1 MLAAHHRSI
10 LTKRIA
16 MTIEIFHNPRCSKS
30 RATLALL
37 QERGYEPA
45 VRLYL
50 DNPPDHTELQGI
62 LRKLGISARE
72 LIRKGESEYR
82 ELGLADN
89 ALDEAALIDAMVSH
103 PRLIERPIVL
113 SGKRAAIG
121 RPPESV
127 LEIL

>member
-10 LTKRIA
+10 LTKRKA

-37 QERGYEPA
+37 QEQGYEPT

-50 DNPPDHTELQGI
+50 DNPPDPTELQAI
-62 LRKLGISARE
+62 LRKLGIGARE
-72 LIRKGESEYR
+72 LIRTGESEYR
-82 ELGLADN
+82 ELGLADQ
-89 ALDEAALIDAMVSH
+89 ALDEAALIDAMASH
-103 PRLIERPIVL
+103 PRLIERPIVI
-113 SGKRAAIG
+113 SGQRAAIG

-127 LEIL
+127 LDIL

>member
-37 QERGYEPA
+37 QERGYQPA

-50 DNPPDHTELQGI
+50 DNPPNRAELQGI

-72 LIRKGESEYR
+72 LIRKGEAEYR

-89 ALDEAALIDAMVSH
+89 TLDEAALIDAMVSH

-113 SGKRAAIG
+113 SGQRAAIG